1 MSQYYPS
8 GGGPAPPVVQGQPYY
23 ASPFGGQQ
31 QQYDQKP
38 TSAAVYNHH
47 PEEYGNGVAST
58 KPQRQ
63 KGCRDVFWAIL
74 FYAHLAGI
82 AFITIVYTPQVING
96 AMENYSNNNGDRLLE
111 EQQNGGDAINLDIN
125 PSALISMTA
134 LMGILACILSSLA
147 LGFMIRF
154 AEGLIK
160 VRHTT

>member
-1 MSQYYPS
+1 MAQYYPS
-8 GGGPAPPVVQGQPYY
+8 GQAPAPPVVVQGQPYY

-31 QQYDQKP
+31 QYDQKP
-38 TSAAVYNHH
+38 SSASAYNHH
-47 PEEYGNGVAST
+47 QEEYGNGVATSASN

-63 KGCRDVFWAIL
+63 NGCRDVFWAIL

-96 AMENYSNNNGDRLLE
+96 AVENYVNNSNNQGDRFLE
-111 EQQNGGDAINLDIN
+111 EQNGEFAIDIN
-125 PSALISMTA
+125 PSALISMIA
-134 LMGILACILSSLA
+134 LMGILACIMSSFA

-160 VRHTT
+160 VK